1 MRWIPFAILV
11 YVVVQA
17 QTTVGKVLTVAHTP
31 LGPVGPDLA
40 AVVAVFLAMRLRSAA
55 EVGLAAWALGLAVD
69 LSIAGGVGAVTH
81 VGVMAVT
88 YALAGLLVFRIREA
102 FFRERWVSQAL
113 LGLVFAAVAHLLWVF
128 FQAMLG
134 GQWSAWWAASK
145 QAMALSLYTALVCP
159 LGCHLLERV
168 QRWLMAAP
176 AGRARRAGR

>member
-1 MRWIPFAILV
+1 MLRYISER
-11 YVVVQA
+11 A
-17 QTTVGKVLTVAHTP
+17 QLLRAYSTGIGKP
-31 LGPVGPDLA
+31 
-40 AVVAVFLAMRLRSAA
+40 AVIYPTAFLYS
-55 EVGLAAWALGLAVD
+55 V
-69 LSIAGGVGAVTH
+69 GVGEV
-81 VGVMAVT
+81 
-88 YALAGLLVFRIREA
+88 
-102 FFRERWVSQAL
+102 L

-128 FQAMLG
+128 LQAMLG